1 MPPLPHEAKTTAADA
16 NTPGESEAVAI
27 GSLIPTSQPST
38 LTVSE
43 PSSPISPQGLSR
55 AEKIAR
61 AKEKARAERL
71 ARQRSASD
79 AGTPEPSTPP
89 GGRSP
94 DGAPARFPPTTA
106 IAKEIVQQ
114 VSAGGEDLF
123 KQAVSVAN
131 RSGALCRAALK
142 LAASGESGADRI
154 EQALLTAAEVT
165 AFGVSVVAQAADS
178 AQHPTVRS
186 ALNKKHDVMQ
196 GDSEQLEQA
205 MASFTQ
211 EKHDAWDAMG
221 TPNQVR
227 AFEDLEIE
235 DTPR

>member
-1 MPPLPHEAKTTAADA
+1 MLPLALIASLLMAAASGD
-16 NTPGESEAVAI
+16 
-27 GSLIPTSQPST
+27 GS
-38 LTVSE
+38 
-43 PSSPISPQGLSR
+43 
-55 AEKIAR
+55 
-61 AKEKARAERL
+61 
-71 ARQRSASD
+71 D
-79 AGTPEPSTPP
+79 
-89 GGRSP
+89 
-94 DGAPARFPPTTA
+94 
-106 IAKEIVQQ
+106 
-114 VSAGGEDLF
+114 F

-196 GDSEQLEQA
+196 GDAEQLEQA
-205 MASFTQ
+205 MASLTQ

>member
-1 MPPLPHEAKTTAADA
+1 M
-16 NTPGESEAVAI
+16 N
-27 GSLIPTSQPST
+27 
-38 LTVSE
+38 E
-43 PSSPISPQGLSR
+43 PSSPKSPQGLSR

-89 GGRSP
+89 AGGRSP
-94 DGAPARFPPTTA
+94 DGAQTRFPPTTA

-196 GDSEQLEQA
+196 GDAEQLEQA
-205 MASFTQ
+205 MASLTQ